1 MKPAA
6 VPVSSRQPL
15 ADALKAIAAQII
27 VLHHLA
33 HYGPMADAA
42 HDLAPWLFDWLNE
55 YGRMAVQVFLVVGG
69 YLAARSL
76 MTGMAKGNWELL
88 PQLGR
93 RYLRLVVPYTA
104 ALLLAIALSAVAR
117 QLMVHDS
124 ISAPANAPQVTA
136 HLLLVQGLLDYEA
149 LTAGAWYLAI
159 DFQLYALLALLL
171 WLPRQ
176 TGLGRVA
183 LPAVIFM
190 LAASLFHFNLDA
202 NWDNWAFYFFGSYG
216 AGVVAHWATAKRQ
229 NFVGAALILLL
240 CGLALVMDFRW
251 RIALAMVTAL
261 LLLLPL
267 RGAWFDRIVNARPI
281 VFLAEISFATFLVH
295 FPVSLVINGLFMRFC
310 VASPWVNGF
319 GVLLAWM
326 ASLAAGALFY
336 RLIGQGLMPA
346 LGIDRSVRRKP
357 VAVKAAA

>member
-1 MKPAA
+1 MTSA
-6 VPVSSRQPL
+6 VSASSRQPL
-15 ADALKAIAAQII
+15 ADALKAIAAQFI

-42 HDLAPWLFDWLNE
+42 RDLAPWLFDWLDE

-76 MTGMAKGNWELL
+76 MTGMARGHWELL

-104 ALLLAIALSAVAR
+104 ALLLAIGLSAVAR

-124 ISAPANAPQVTA
+124 ISAPASATQVTA
-136 HLLLVQGLLDYEA
+136 HLLLLQGLLDYEA

-176 TGLGRVA
+176 AGLERLGLVA
-183 LPAVIFM
+183 VVFL
-190 LAASLFHFNLDA
+190 LTASLFYFNLDA
-202 NWDNWAFYFFGSYG
+202 DWDNWALYFFGSYG
-216 AGVVAHWATAKRQ
+216 IGVVAYWATAQRRH
-229 NFVGAALILLL
+229 FSGAALVMLL
-240 CGLALVMDFRW
+240 CGLALILEFRW
-251 RIALAMVTAL
+251 RIALAMVVAL
-261 LLLLPL
+261 LLLVPL
-267 RGAWFDRIVNARPI
+267 QGKWFDRIVNARPV

-295 FPVSLVINGLFMRFC
+295 FPVSLVINGLFIRFC
-310 VASPWVNGF
+310 VASPAAHAM

-326 ASLAAGALFY
+326 ASLLAGALFY
-336 RLIGQGLMPA
+336 RVIGQGLMPA

-357 VAVKAAA
+357 TVAKATA